1 MNLLKAI
8 YWRLRIVHLA
18 TRWIFNYNLGD
29 LVLYQGR
36 EWSLIQGVMA
46 PTWSLIRGDFDGD
59 DFERVDA
66 HESEFRKVRTLANYV
81 GSFRKGYR
89 FYMQSWYS
97 IWMHSGIEP
106 WMRGCNIWARRR

>member
-18 TRWIFNYNLGD
+18 TRWLFIYNLGD
-29 LVLYQGR
+29 LVLYKGK

-46 PTWSLIRGDFDGD
+46 PTWSLVRGEGG

-66 HESEFRKVRTLANYV
+66 HESEFRKVRTLRNYV
-81 GSFRKGYR
+81 GSFRSGYR
-89 FYMQSWYS
+89 FYMTSWYG
-97 IWMHSGIEP
+97 IWMREGIKP
-106 WMRGCNIWARRR
+106 WMLGCNIWARRR